1 MPIEISEVERRV
13 SVRDALP
20 FLEKLVKEGIYLN
33 IDEAVEDFKIVR
45 ERELGVSKTEV
56 ERMER
61 HKRRVYGEESE
72 LPLGG
77 LRLGPKY
84 DDVKEVLYDL
94 LPALPLEFG
103 PLTLPLPRG
112 IMRKIAGAGG
122 K

>member
-1 MPIEISEVERRV
+1 MPTGIPRSEEER
-13 SVRDALP
+13 
-20 FLEKLVKEGIYLN
+20 K
-33 IDEAVEDFKIVR
+33 
-45 ERELGVSKTEV
+45 
-56 ERMER
+56 ER
-61 HKRRVYGEESE
+61 HERIYGEESE
-72 LPLGG
+72 LPLGR

-84 DDVKEVLYDL
+84 DAVKEVLYDL